1 MRFDGVRENVEEN
14 GLRDSGQVE
23 EDRRRD
29 SEQVNK
35 DRLRDSEQVKK
46 LDGGIM
52 SRKRGWVEG

>member
-46 LDGGIM
+46 LGGGIM
-52 SRKRGWVEG
+52 SR